1 MILVDISQL
10 FVASTFMSMKKEET
24 EVDIKKLRY
33 MILNSLRMYR
43 KKYANEFGE
52 LVICCDGSLSWR
64 KEIFP
69 NYKAGRKTGR
79 EGSPL
84 DWTQIFGCFDQLK
97 KELKE
102 NFPYRLIQVDSAEAD
117 DIIGTLVIERRGS
130 TSKVMIISSDKDFI
144 QLQRY
149 PNVYQWSPRTKKFI
163 KEPEPEKQ
171 LRALIV
177 KGDRTDGIP
186 NILSG
191 DTCLVE
197 GLRQKPLSKRKILD
211 WLNITPEKAFE
222 GEILRNFKRNE
233 TLIDLGCIPDKIEI
247 NIRTRYE
254 SDQFLGRDRM
264 LNYFIKHRL
273 KDMTESIQEF

>member
-64 KEIFP
+64 KDVFP
-69 NYKAGRKTGR
+69 YYKAGRKTGR
-79 EGSPL
+79 ETDNR

-149 PNVYQWSPRTKKFI
+149 HDVFQYSPVAKKLLNGVD
-163 KEPEPEKQ
+163 PEEY
-171 LRALIV
+171 LREHILR
-177 KGDRTDGIP
+177 GDKSDGIP
-186 NILSG
+186 NVLSSG
-191 DTCLVE
+191 NCIVDGIRQVPLTKKLLESWKHIPIPEEHNERFERNTTLVD
-197 GLRQKPLSKRKILD
+197 LRYTPFHLQEKILD
-211 WLNITPEKAFE
+211 QYSKEPIGSRNILPAYLTEHN
-222 GEILRNFKRNE
+222 LE
-233 TLIDLGCIPDKIEI
+233 TLIK
-247 NIRTRYE
+247 NIG
-254 SDQFLGRDRM
+254 DF
-264 LNYFIKHRL
+264 
-273 KDMTESIQEF
+273 

>member
-149 PNVYQWSPRTKKFI
+149 HDVFQFSPVKK
-163 KEPEPEKQ
+163 KLLNGVDPEEY
-171 LRALIV
+171 LREHILR
-177 KGDRTDGIP
+177 GDKSDGIP
-186 NILSG
+186 NVLSDDNCIVSG
-191 DTCLVE
+191 IRQVPLTQKLLESWKHIPIPEEHKKRVERNTALVD
-197 GLRQKPLSKRKILD
+197 LRYTPFHLQEKILD
-211 WLNITPEKAFE
+211 QYSKEPIGSRNILPAYLTEHN
-222 GEILRNFKRNE
+222 LE
-233 TLIDLGCIPDKIEI
+233 TLIK
-247 NIRTRYE
+247 NIG
-254 SDQFLGRDRM
+254 DF
-264 LNYFIKHRL
+264 
-273 KDMTESIQEF
+273 

>member
-149 PNVYQWSPRTKKFI
+149 HDVFQFSPVKK
-163 KEPEPEKQ
+163 KLLNGVDPEEY
-171 LRALIV
+171 LREHILR
-177 KGDRTDGIP
+177 GDKSDGIP
-186 NILSG
+186 NVLSDDDCIVSG
-191 DTCLVE
+191 IRQVPLTQKLLESWKHIPIPEEHKTRVERNTALVD
-197 GLRQKPLSKRKILD
+197 LRYTPFHLQEKILD
-211 WLNITPEKAFE
+211 QYSKEPVGSRNILPAYLTEHN
-222 GEILRNFKRNE
+222 LE
-233 TLIDLGCIPDKIEI
+233 TLIK
-247 NIRTRYE
+247 NIG
-254 SDQFLGRDRM
+254 DF
-264 LNYFIKHRL
+264 
-273 KDMTESIQEF
+273 

>member
-1 MILVDISQL
+1 
-10 FVASTFMSMKKEET
+10 MSMKKEET

-79 EGSPL
+79 ESDNR

-102 NFPYRLIQVDSAEAD
+102 NFPYRLIQVDTAEAD

-149 PNVYQWSPRTKKFI
+149 DNVFQYSPVAKKLLNGVD
-163 KEPEPEKQ
+163 PEEY
-171 LRALIV
+171 LREHILR
-177 KGDRTDGIP
+177 GDKSDGIP
-186 NILSG
+186 NVLSDDNCIVSG
-191 DTCLVE
+191 VRQVPLTQKLLESWKHIPIPEEHKKRVERNTALVD
-197 GLRQKPLSKRKILD
+197 LRYTPFHLQEKILD
-211 WLNITPEKAFE
+211 QYSKEPVGSRNILPAYLTEHN
-222 GEILRNFKRNE
+222 LE
-233 TLIDLGCIPDKIEI
+233 TLIK
-247 NIRTRYE
+247 NIG
-254 SDQFLGRDRM
+254 DF
-264 LNYFIKHRL
+264 
-273 KDMTESIQEF
+273 

>member
-79 EGSPL
+79 ESDNR

-149 PNVYQWSPRTKKFI
+149 HDVFQFSPVKK
-163 KEPEPEKQ
+163 KLLNGVDPEEY
-171 LRALIV
+171 LREHILR
-177 KGDRTDGIP
+177 GDKSDGIP
-186 NILSG
+186 NVLSDDDCIVSG
-191 DTCLVE
+191 IRQVPLTQKLLESWKHIPIPEEHKKRVERNTALVD
-197 GLRQKPLSKRKILD
+197 LRYTPFHLQEKILD
-211 WLNITPEKAFE
+211 QYSKEPVGSRNILPAYLTEHN
-222 GEILRNFKRNE
+222 LE
-233 TLIDLGCIPDKIEI
+233 TLIK
-247 NIRTRYE
+247 NIG
-254 SDQFLGRDRM
+254 DF
-264 LNYFIKHRL
+264 
-273 KDMTESIQEF
+273 

>member
-79 EGSPL
+79 ESDNR

-149 PNVYQWSPRTKKFI
+149 HDVFQYSPVAKKLLNGVD
-163 KEPEPEKQ
+163 PEEY
-171 LRALIV
+171 LREHILR
-177 KGDRTDGIP
+177 GDKSDGIP
-186 NILSG
+186 NVLSSSNCIVDG
-191 DTCLVE
+191 IRQVPLTKKLLESWKHIPIPEEHNERFERNTTLVD
-197 GLRQKPLSKRKILD
+197 LRYTPFHLQEKILD
-211 WLNITPEKAFE
+211 QYSKEPVGSRNILPAYLTEHN
-222 GEILRNFKRNE
+222 LE
-233 TLIDLGCIPDKIEI
+233 TLIK
-247 NIRTRYE
+247 NIG
-254 SDQFLGRDRM
+254 DF
-264 LNYFIKHRL
+264 
-273 KDMTESIQEF
+273 